1 MKKLAIMISCIATIL
16 VGCNNN
22 TTSEESTE
30 VKRTYNKSING
41 HEYVDLGLS
50 VKWATCNV
58 GANQP
63 HELGNYFAWGEI
75 RPKDFYGN
83 ENSETLE
90 VNVGE
95 DIGGNPS
102 LDAATANWGSTWRMP
117 TKWEALELV
126 NRCTWDIGTLNDI
139 PVMKVTGPNGNY
151 IFLPKAGFAQS
162 GWLKSFG
169 ESLYYWCSTSSDK
182 ISNHDADF
190 LYLFVAVQ
198 SGEVKYKPSVNSG
211 GMYRSLGFPIRPV
224 SN

>member
-58 GANQP
+58 GANYP
-63 HELGNYFAWGEI
+63 HEVGDLYAWGEI
-75 RPKDFYGN
+75 KTKDDYN
-83 ENSETLE
+83 SLNSETE
-90 VNVGE
+90 DVNIGD
-95 DIGGNPS
+95 DIGENPNY
-102 LDAATANWGSTWRMP
+102 DAATANWGSTWRMP

-126 NRCTWDIGTLNDI
+126 NNCTWECVSLNGMNGI
-139 PVMKVTGPNGNY
+139 KITGPNGNY
-151 IFLPKAGFAQS
+151 IFLPVTHVLCNYMWGSSYEHGK
-162 GWLKSFG
+162 
-169 ESLYYWCSTSSDK
+169 YWTSSTGSYGNRHAAGYK
-182 ISNHDADF
+182 IAPSKDNCEFEVRSNEF
-190 LYLFVAVQ
+190 RF
-198 SGEVKYKPSVNSG
+198 SGHA
-211 GMYRSLGFPIRPV
+211 IRPV